1 MLSTSP
7 PRTYEDLAF
16 LKTKYKQI
24 SFDRN
29 DYGIVKMQAALNCLL
44 DFVGGTFI
52 VWERKYVNYF
62 ASSNYKTLSMES
74 SFGLNSKK
82 LIAGSS

>member
-1 MLSTSP
+1 MVKNNLFFVFYINKFTKSFWMLSTSP

-52 VWERKYVNYF
+52 V
-62 ASSNYKTLSMES
+62 
-74 SFGLNSKK
+74 
-82 LIAGSS
+82 